1 MSPLAYGSVL
11 FSAAPAR
18 VLAVRS
24 AALSTRA
31 TSRAASL
38 PAEPLPSREAARVA
52 EPVRSME
59 PARVEPS
66 VEPLDTATLFKR
78 YAPYVAK
85 IGMRMLGRREEL
97 DDFVQ
102 DVFLSVHRHL
112 ATVREPAALKGWLA
126 KVAVREAMA
135 RLRRRK
141 LRNLLGLGA
150 AHDYEAVADGAA
162 SPEQRAQLARVF
174 EALDTLSASER
185 VVWSLRTV
193 EGETLERV
201 AELCGISL
209 STAKRR
215 LASAEAALE
224 KRGVGR
230 A

>member
-1 MSPLAYGSVL
+1 MN
-11 FSAAPAR
+11 
-18 VLAVRS
+18 
-24 AALSTRA
+24 TRA
-31 TSRAASL
+31 TSRAERLSG
-38 PAEPLPSREAARVA
+38 EPLTEA
-52 EPVRSME
+52 ES
-59 PARVEPS
+59 
-66 VEPLDTATLFKR
+66 LDTATAFKR

-85 IGMRMLGRREEL
+85 IGMRILGRREEL

-112 ATVREPAALKGWLA
+112 GSVRDPAALKGWLA
-126 KVAVREAMA
+126 KVAVREAMH

-141 LRNLLGLGA
+141 LRNLLGLGGA
-150 AHDYEAVADGAA
+150 CDYETVADGSA
-162 SPEQRAQLARVF
+162 SPEQRALLARVF
-174 EALDTLSASER
+174 VALDSLSASER
-185 VVWSLRTV
+185 VVWSLRHV

-230 A
+230 V

>member
-1 MSPLAYGSVL
+1 M
-11 FSAAPAR
+11 
-18 VLAVRS
+18 
-24 AALSTRA
+24 STRA
-31 TSRAASL
+31 TNRAESL
-38 PAEPLPSREAARVA
+38 PADPLRTGEHVRVERA
-52 EPVRSME
+52 PE
-59 PARVEPS
+59 PAEV
-66 VEPLDTATLFKR
+66 LDTAAAFKR

-85 IGMRMLGRREEL
+85 IGMRMLGRRDEL

-141 LRNLLGLGA
+141 LRNLLGLGTG
-150 AHDYEAVADGAA
+150 HDYEAVADAAA
-162 SPEQRAQLARVF
+162 SPEERTQLARVF
-174 EALDTLSASER
+174 AALDTLSASER
-185 VVWSLRTV
+185 VVWSLRHV

-201 AELCGISL
+201 AELCGVSL

-224 KRGVGR
+224 KLGVGR
-230 A
+230 V

>member
-1 MSPLAYGSVL
+1 VSPLAYGSVL

-18 VLAVRS
+18 AMAVRS

-31 TSRAASL
+31 TTRAQGL
-38 PAEPLPSREAARVA
+38 PAESVD
-52 EPVRSME
+52 PV
-59 PARVEPS
+59 
-66 VEPLDTATLFKR
+66 VEPLDTAAAFKR

-85 IGMRMLGRREEL
+85 IGIRMLGRRDEL

-112 ATVREPAALKGWLA
+112 STVREPAALKGWLA
-126 KVAVREAMA
+126 KIAVREAMA

-141 LRNLLGLGA
+141 LRHLLGLGG
-150 AHDYEAVADGAA
+150 AHDYEAVADAAA

-174 EALDTLSASER
+174 EALDALSASER
-185 VVWSLRTV
+185 VVWSLRHV

-201 AELCGISL
+201 AELCGVSL

-224 KRGVGR
+224 KKGVGR
-230 A
+230 V

>member
-1 MSPLAYGSVL
+1 M
-11 FSAAPAR
+11 
-18 VLAVRS
+18 
-24 AALSTRA
+24 STRA
-31 TSRAASL
+31 TSRASSL
-38 PAEPLPSREAARVA
+38 PADPMVTGEHP
-52 EPVRSME
+52 
-59 PARVEPS
+59 RVERVEHVEH
-66 VEPLDTATLFKR
+66 VEPMDTATAFKR

-112 ATVREPAALKGWLA
+112 DTVREPAALKGWLA

-141 LRNLLGLGA
+141 LRNLLGFGM
-150 AHDYEAVADGAA
+150 AHDYEAVADAGA

-174 EALDTLSASER
+174 EALDALSASER
-185 VVWSLRTV
+185 VVWSLRHV

-201 AELCGISL
+201 AELCGLSL

-224 KRGVGR
+224 KKGVGR
-230 A
+230 V

>member
-1 MSPLAYGSVL
+1 MSPLAYGPAL
-11 FSAAPAR
+11 FSAAPR
-18 VLAVRS
+18 GVTAVRS

-31 TSRAASL
+31 PSRAPSL
-38 PAEPLPSREAARVA
+38 PAAVEAREVRHSAVHERV
-52 EPVRSME
+52 PE
-59 PARVEPS
+59 PALP
-66 VEPLDTATLFKR
+66 EPLDTAAAFKR

-112 ATVREPAALKGWLA
+112 STLREPAALKGWLA

-141 LRNLLGLGA
+141 LRNLLGLGGG
-150 AHDYEAVADGAA
+150 HDYDAVADASA
-162 SPEQRAQLARVF
+162 SPEQRAQLSRVF
-174 EALDTLSASER
+174 EALDALSASER
-185 VVWSLRTV
+185 VVWSLRNV

-224 KRGVGR
+224 KLGVGR
-230 A
+230 V